1 MAENAP
7 GLGIRAG
14 GLGDGR
20 GRWPSWD
27 EVLRVLGGQGGWGP
41 PLLPCP
47 VPSSVLHSPCHW
59 GAGKWFQ
66 AGKAHAFGEASLSHL
81 FWSLLWLSWHLCS
94 ETCTSSLLSH
104 LSRPPGGPR
113 PHPGH
118 MLHVSRGGSP
128 VGTQGVRDGKVSTL
142 GWFQEDAVTT
152 GVSVSSPLRTYPS
165 SLSDRCRV
173 VSAASRLF
181 WGHGA
186 VVLSELHCPLL
197 SGLSGSL
204 PPRDPHLPG
213 LWFFLAHPTASV
225 LKHLLEAVARLEGP
239 WLCGKVLSTPWRW
252 AHLCSPAFALG
263 PGGGCSEL
271 ASA

>member
-1 MAENAP
+1 MPTGFSSERDLGYMAESAP
-7 GLGIRAG
+7 GLGIRAS

-41 PLLPCP
+41 PLLPYP

-59 GAGKWFQ
+59 GAGRWFQ
-66 AGKAHAFGEASLSHL
+66 AGKAHVFGEASLSHL

-94 ETCTSSLLSH
+94 ETCTPSLLSH
-104 LSRPPGGPR
+104 LSRPRGGPH

-152 GVSVSSPLRTYPS
+152 GVSVLSPLRIHPS
-165 SLSDRCRV
+165 LLSDRCRAA
-173 VSAASRLF
+173 SAASRLF

-186 VVLSELHCPLL
+186 WSCPTFTALCFLVFQGSSHPGTHTCQVFGSFLHTLLHLSLNICWKLWQ
-197 SGLSGSL
+197 GL
-204 PPRDPHLPG
+204 R
-213 LWFFLAHPTASV
+213 
-225 LKHLLEAVARLEGP
+225 
-239 WLCGKVLSTPWRW
+239 
-252 AHLCSPAFALG
+252 G
-263 PGGGCSEL
+263 PGSVGE
-271 ASA
+271 A